1 MTYRFSKWLAYSRF
15 AAALVMAIALYIG
28 TKPMFWGWLLFAP
41 LFLYIVYEGARS
53 YSYSI
58 TIDDDVITVS
68 GFKRAHYRISEI
80 AAINV
85 WLAKGERIAVITF
98 ADRSKFSFPS
108 HLVGFEELVG
118 LLRKRTNLEK
128 PASET

>member
-58 TIDDDVITVS
+58 TIDDDVITVT
-68 GFKRAHYRISEI
+68 GFKRAQYRISEI

-118 LLRKRTNLEK
+118 LLRKKTNLEK

>member
-68 GFKRAHYRISEI
+68 GFKRAQYRISEI